1 MRRKTFDLIVTGG
14 GALVVVVLLAAGAL
28 ALWGYSYSNS
38 SVRTQLASQKIYFP
52 PKAAFAP
59 FNVCLTAKVSD
70 TPAICHPK
78 GFAEITP
85 AMAKTVEPYAGQE
98 VLNGQQAAVY
108 ANDFI
113 NVHLSEMPYH
123 GVYSLVSAA
132 AMTAKPGSAQ
142 AKSLSALETTVFQ
155 GTTLRGLLL
164 EANGFWT
171 FGQIALWSGIIAFI
185 LAGIM
190 AVLTGLGVW
199 HTRRVSPAEEFPKLL
214 KAESRAA

>member
-1 MRRKTFDLIVTGG
+1 MRRKTFDLILTSG

-28 ALWGYSYSNS
+28 AMWGYSYSNS
-38 SVRTQLASQKIYFP
+38 SVHNQLAAQQIFFP
-52 PKAAFAP
+52 SKAAFAGV
-59 FNVCLTAKVSD
+59 NACG
-70 TPAICHPK
+70 TPKAVAAVCHPK
-78 GFAEITP
+78 TFAEITP
-85 AMAKTVEPYAGQE
+85 AMVKTVEPYAGQQ

-113 NVHLSEMPYH
+113 AVHLSQMPYH
-123 GVYSLVSAA
+123 GVYSLVSGAA
-132 AMTAKPGSAQ
+132 LAAKPGSA
-142 AKSLSALETTVFQ
+142 AATTLKAAETTIFQ

-171 FGQIALWSGIIAFI
+171 FGQIALWSSIIAFI
-185 LAGIM
+185 FAGIM

-214 KAESRAA
+214 KAEAKAA

>member
-1 MRRKTFDLIVTGG
+1 MRRKTFDLILTSG

-28 ALWGYSYSNS
+28 AMWGYSYSNS
-38 SVRTQLASQKIYFP
+38 SVRNQLAAQQIFFP
-52 PKAAFAP
+52 PKAAFAGV
-59 FNVCLTAKVSD
+59 NACG
-70 TPAICHPK
+70 TPKAVAAVCHPK
-78 GFAEITP
+78 TFAEITP
-85 AMAKTVEPYAGQE
+85 AMVKTVEPYAGQQ

-113 NVHLSEMPYH
+113 AVHLSQMPYH
-123 GVYSLVSAA
+123 GVYALVSAA
-132 AMTAKPGSAQ
+132 AMTAKPGSA
-142 AKSLSALETTVFQ
+142 AATTLKSAEATIFQ

-185 LAGIM
+185 FAGIM

-214 KAESRAA
+214 KAEAKAA